1 MGLSFLIECTYYKIY
16 KSKIYF
22 LLHKIHFT
30 LDQKKKLA
38 SNIFISKD
46 ATRWLRSN
54 YNLSGWLKLVLNL
67 CVLKACSQ
75 GLWPKACEPSFVT
88 QAYAQVLWLKL
99 CDSIF
104 VTHTLCLKLCNIC
117 PWDSCF
123 VSYAC
128 IWVLWCN
135 HFLHHSIQ

>member
-1 MGLSFLIECTYYKIY
+1 MYVHITKYTKAKYISYYTRYISLWIKKRNWLLMFSFQKMQLS
-16 KSKIYF
+16 
-22 LLHKIHFT
+22 
-30 LDQKKKLA
+30 
-38 SNIFISKD
+38 
-46 ATRWLRSN
+46 RWLRSN

-88 QAYAQVLWLKL
+88 HAYAQVLWLKL

-104 VTHTLCLKLCNIC
+104 VTHTLCLKLCKIS